1 MTPADHQGVLV
12 PTDQGPGR
20 VRVFPAR
27 ERRGTLLLGHG
38 AGGQRDSPDLL
49 ALTALADH
57 GWTVVLVD
65 QPWRVAGRRVATAP
79 PRLDAAWRQVVAALA
94 LLTDVPGAPEAPG
107 SHREGRAP
115 AAPGSPGAQHGIP
128 LPRPWV
134 LGGRSAGARVACR
147 TSVAQ
152 DGTPVPGVAAVVCLS
167 FPLHPPGRPDRS
179 RADELVLPVR
189 AGLPTL
195 VVQGSADPF
204 GGPDEVRRAVPDPL
218 LTVVPVR
225 GTHSPADLPAL
236 STAVRMLLDGLP
248 TADPEDPPP

>member
-1 MTPADHQGVLV
+1 MTPTDHQGVLV

-20 VRVFPAR
+20 VRVIPAR

-38 AGGQRDSPDLL
+38 AGGHRDTPDLL

-79 PRLDAAWRQVVAALA
+79 PRLDAAWRQVLAAL
-94 LLTDVPGAPEAPG
+94 TGVPGAPETPWGPRAGTDLTAPG
-107 SHREGRAP
+107 P
-115 AAPGSPGAQHGIP
+115 PGALHGIP

-147 TSVAQ
+147 TSVAE

-179 RADELVLPVR
+179 RAEELALPVR

-236 STAVRMLLDGLP
+236 TTAVRRLLDGLP
-248 TADPEDPPP
+248 TADHEDPPP